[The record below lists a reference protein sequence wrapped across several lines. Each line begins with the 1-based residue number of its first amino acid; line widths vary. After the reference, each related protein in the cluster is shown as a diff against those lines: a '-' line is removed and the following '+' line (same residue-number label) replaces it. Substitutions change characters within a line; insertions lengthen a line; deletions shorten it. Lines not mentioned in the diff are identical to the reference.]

1 MTDEKLKEYQERYHF
16 WTDKRVSQLSFQNN
30 ILLAISIAILG
41 YFWKERDSVYT
52 DLIIDSS
59 LSVDFKIVFF
69 FFGMILLLYSIAT
82 GLFLATS
89 RLYDLRLTSNVLLT
103 RKRAF
108 QNNVTISDEDLS
120 NNCICKSIKS
130 LWLVFR
136 KYDEFAL
143 SRSEIK
149 SDNSS
154 LQQKFTML
162 RQLSRDI
169 GNSSWGLMKNQMV
182 SLLISLVLFIV
193 VLIMK

>member
-154 LQQKFTML
+154 LQQKIY
-162 RQLSRDI
+162 DA
-169 GNSSWGLMKNQMV
+169 
-182 SLLISLVLFIV
+182 
-193 VLIMK
+193 